1 MLSMLVYFSNST
13 TCSVS
18 GCSTT
23 RITAL
28 TSCYY
33 IRTEDIHR
41 RLFQLP
47 RLNSLSHALNSHS
60 HPMADFTPIP
70 MGSQSS
76 PFPCTPL
83 RHTRQDKTVCRPPP
97 PRRRPGRQLHL
108 AARDRPHAATLY
120 PRKCKHAVYC
130 CVRLNLIFFT
140 KRHAT
145 RVIHRLT
152 VQTLPDGL
160 ETQFTPPDTTQAAL
174 SRRVWWA
181 V

>member
-60 HPMADFTPIP
+60 HPIPIPWLILLPFPWESHGTHGIPVFPIP
-70 MGSQSS
+70 MHTS
-76 PFPCTPL
+76 TP
-83 RHTRQDKTVCRPPP
+83 HQTRQDCLST
-97 PRRRPGRQLHL
+97 
-108 AARDRPHAATLY
+108 AAAATQTRQAAT
-120 PRKCKHAVYC
+120 PSRPTAHTQRRCTHEN
-130 CVRLNLIFFT
+130 VRLN
-140 KRHAT
+140 
-145 RVIHRLT
+145 
-152 VQTLPDGL
+152 TL
-160 ETQFTPPDTTQAAL
+160 
-174 SRRVWWA
+174 
-181 V
+181 